1 MYKKILV
8 PLDGSA
14 VAEVALPHAI
24 EMAKI
29 FQAELILL
37 RVAFVHFLPGSDPV
51 ELESAAVR
59 ESEAYLERVAQRLTA
74 EGLQVHTVVRYGKAA
89 EEIIDHAAENQVS
102 VIVMA
107 THGRSGVGR
116 WLLGSTAEKVLRGD
130 RGACPADSRQTS
142 TCRQNRGAINGQRR
156 SIDRRWPCTCAAGIE
171 TAQADWVAVW
181 CCST

>member
-1 MYKKILV
+1 MPLLTSGLPKEPAMYKKILV

-59 ESEAYLERVAQRLTA
+59 ESEAYLERLAQRLSA
-74 EGLQVHTVVRYGKAA
+74 EGLKVHTVVRYGKAA

-116 WLLGSTAEKVLRGD
+116 WLLGSTAEKVLRGTEVPVLLI
-130 RGACPADSRQTS
+130 RAKPAPASKTEE
-142 TCRQNRGAINGQRR
+142 
-156 SIDRRWPCTCAAGIE
+156 P
-171 TAQADWVAVW
+171 
-181 CCST
+181 